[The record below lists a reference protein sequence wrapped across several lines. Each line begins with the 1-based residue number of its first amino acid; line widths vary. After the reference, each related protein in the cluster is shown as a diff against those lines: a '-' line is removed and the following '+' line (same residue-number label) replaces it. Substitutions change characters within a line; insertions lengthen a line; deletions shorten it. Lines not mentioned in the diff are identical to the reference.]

1 MLFIDYDELIVERVS
16 CHKNKAFSDL
26 VSVAQQLIVF
36 FL

>member
-1 MLFIDYDELIVERVS
+1 MLFIDYDELIIERVS

-26 VSVAQQLIVF
+26 ASVAQQLIVL